1 MAEFSSTSPLYL
13 LEGIASSVD
22 FQVKLN
28 YSLLIVTC
36 VGIVLEFLFTTD
48 LRPSNFFENFFH
60 IILLKVLRISKTTQI
75 VRTRI
80 ILVMYRG
87 FNL

>member
-60 IILLKVLRISKTTQI
+60 IILLRFC
-75 VRTRI
+75 
-80 ILVMYRG
+80 G
-87 FNL
+87 FQKQPKLLELA